1 MGILAI
7 VKSEKISQIRN
18 QKFNC
23 NKPTNEI
30 KKTFVSCFGI
40 KSAIP
45 QYKLNIF
52 PDHPKNWI
60 KNGVNFRY
68 AIKMMIDFHVT
79 IV

>member
-40 KSAIP
+40 KSAIS

-52 PDHPKNWI
+52 P
-60 KNGVNFRY
+60 RY

-79 IV
+79 IVQLDELKYIC